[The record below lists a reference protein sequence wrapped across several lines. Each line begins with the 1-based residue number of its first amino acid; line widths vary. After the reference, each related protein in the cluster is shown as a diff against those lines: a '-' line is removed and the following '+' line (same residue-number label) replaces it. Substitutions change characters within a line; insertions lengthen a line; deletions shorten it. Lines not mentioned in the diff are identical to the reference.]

1 MKKKRLIQLLFVI
14 AVFFLGIRPSLAVVA
29 NPPESLPA
37 TPTHDASKVLSL
49 YSDFYTPNVVGIN
62 SFTNISG
69 ATISGSQLSVLGDN
83 MIYLE
88 KALNPWSFINFDK
101 SIDID

>member
-37 TPTHDASKVLSL
+37 TPDSRCE
-49 YSDFYTPNVVGIN
+49 
-62 SFTNISG
+62 
-69 ATISGSQLSVLGDN
+69 QSVILV
-83 MIYLE
+83 
-88 KALNPWSFINFDK
+88 
-101 SIDID
+101 